1 MEKMLTARA
10 NCQGSFCF
18 KRVRKK
24 PRWPSYWAYCT
35 PLLLRKIL
43 RQSRSGRPP
52 YSISGASRADS
63 SGSGHLPEQEN
74 TMGDSGSDAGAS
86 IHASFRNLHR
96 AAAPGVCGVKK
107 KHLFSSSRPSTQLSW
122 TVPTGSITLR
132 TPLINPSPRVRV
144 IHSHVVARAR
154 RCDGRRIVSENIAPV
169 KIAPRRP
176 KGGHHQ
182 HLRPDRSP
190 YVL

>member
-1 MEKMLTARA
+1 MPRA
-10 NCQGSFCF
+10 AGISPGGPGDRIWRPEQPSQFCPKDYTKYF
-18 KRVRKK
+18 WERFWV
-24 PRWPSYWAYCT
+24 
-35 PLLLRKIL
+35 LF
-43 RQSRSGRPP
+43 RPP
-52 YSISGASRADS
+52 NSISGASRADS

-122 TVPTGSITLR
+122 TVPTGSITSH
-132 TPLINPSPRVRV
+132 TPPINPAPRVRV

-154 RCDGRRIVSENIAPV
+154 RCDGRRVVSENTAPV

-182 HLRPDRSP
+182 HLCPDRSP

>member
-1 MEKMLTARA
+1 MPRA
-10 NCQGSFCF
+10 AGISPRGPGDRIWRPEQPSQFSYTVRTVF
-18 KRVRKK
+18 LQERFWAKRF
-24 PRWPSYWAYCT
+24 
-35 PLLLRKIL
+35 
-43 RQSRSGRPP
+43 RPP

-122 TVPTGSITLR
+122 TVPTGSITSH
-132 TPLINPSPRVRV
+132 TPMINPAPRVRV

-154 RCDGRRIVSENIAPV
+154 RCDCAHRTGP
-169 KIAPRRP
+169 P
-176 KGGHHQ
+176 Q
-182 HLRPDRSP
+182 
-190 YVL
+190 